1 MTSTPVPT
9 HTENSKLRVA
19 AFDVDGTLTAADC
32 VVPFL
37 RRTVGTPT
45 LVRRMLRSPLGL
57 TRAGLRRDRDAL
69 KAASAA
75 ATFRGLPIELVRAD
89 AEVFAREVHDRRL
102 RREVVQSLHG
112 HLEAGDTV
120 LLVSASFEVY
130 LQPLAK
136 LLGAHDVLAVRLEVD
151 DDGILTGGLEGLNC
165 RGPEKVVRLHDWL
178 DRHAGGRAAVHL
190 SAYGDSRGDRELLA
204 DADEAHWLGRGAMP
218 GAMPGGTP
226 GVMPR

>member
-1 MTSTPVPT
+1 VTATPPDPPPDT
-9 HTENSKLRVA
+9 HRDTDAEPRRPRVA
-19 AFDVDGTLTAADC
+19 AFDVDGTLTATDC

-75 ATFRGLPIELVRAD
+75 ATFRGLPIEVVEAD
-89 AEVFAREVHDRRL
+89 AEVFAHEVHERRL
-102 RREVVQSLHG
+102 RREVVESLRRHVD
-112 HLEAGDTV
+112 AGDTV
-120 LLVSASFEVY
+120 VLVSASFEVY
-130 LQPLAK
+130 LRPLAA
-136 LLGAHDVLAVRLEVD
+136 LLGAHDVLAVRLEVGP
-151 DDGILTGGLEGLNC
+151 DGILTGALEGLNC
-165 RGPEKVVRLHDWL
+165 RGPEKVVRLHEWL

-204 DADEAHWLGRGAMP
+204 DADEAHWLGRGL
-218 GAMPGGTP
+218 
-226 GVMPR
+226 MPR

>member
-1 MTSTPVPT
+1 VNATPPATDTNVDIAKP
-9 HTENSKLRVA
+9 RVA

-75 ATFRGLPIELVRAD
+75 ATFRGLPIDLVRAD
-89 AEVFAREVHDRRL
+89 AELFAREVHDRRL
-102 RREVVQSLHG
+102 RREVVRSLHR
-112 HLEAGDTV
+112 HLDHGDTV

-130 LQPLAK
+130 LRPLAE
-136 LLGAHDVLAVRLEVD
+136 LLGAHDVLAVRLQVD

-165 RGPEKVVRLHDWL
+165 RGPEKVARLHDWL
-178 DRHAGGRAAVHL
+178 ERHAGGRDAVHL

-204 DADEAHWLGRGAMP
+204 DADEAHWLGRGP
-218 GAMPGGTP
+218 
-226 GVMPR
+226 MPR

>member
-1 MTSTPVPT
+1 VTATPDDTRRP
-9 HTENSKLRVA
+9 SIA
-19 AFDVDGTLTAADC
+19 AFDVDGTLTTADC

-45 LVRRMLRSPLGL
+45 LVRRMLRTPVGL
-57 TRAGLRRDRDAL
+57 TRAGVRRDRDAL

-75 ATFRGLPIELVRAD
+75 ATFRGLPIELVEAD
-89 AEVFAREVHDRRL
+89 AQLFAREVHDRRL
-102 RREVVQSLHG
+102 RREVVESLRSHADAG
-112 HLEAGDTV
+112 HTV

-130 LQPLAK
+130 LRPLAE
-136 LLGAHDVLAVRLEVD
+136 LLGAHDVLAVRLEVGEG
-151 DDGILTGGLEGLNC
+151 GILTGRLEGPNC

-190 SAYGDSRGDRELLA
+190 TAYGDSRGDRELLA

-218 GAMPGGTP
+218 
-226 GVMPR
+226 R